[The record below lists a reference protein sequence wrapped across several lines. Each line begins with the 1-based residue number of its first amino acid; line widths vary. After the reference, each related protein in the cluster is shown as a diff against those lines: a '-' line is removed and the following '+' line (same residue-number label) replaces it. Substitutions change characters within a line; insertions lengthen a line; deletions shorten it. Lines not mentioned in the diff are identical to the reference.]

1 MDARKV
7 QVLFCLLLLLVVRNT
22 SQQSSSKKRNSKNSK
37 KDCANSAAMELLKE
51 QINNITLELNLLK
64 EQQAL
69 HTVCLRGT
77 KIPGKCLLADG
88 VKRSFHAASDH
99 CAAQGGSLVT
109 PTSADH
115 NQQLLNYVRQ
125 SIGPAMHVWLGVND
139 MVTEGRWVDQSG
151 GGVRFANWET
161 DVTQQ
166 PDGGSTQNC
175 AVLDVAANGK
185 WFDESCRQE
194 RASVCEFNIV

>member
-1 MDARKV
+1 M
-7 QVLFCLLLLLVVRNT
+7 
-22 SQQSSSKKRNSKNSK
+22 
-37 KDCANSAAMELLKE
+37 
-51 QINNITLELNLLK
+51 
-64 EQQAL
+64 
-69 HTVCLRGT
+69 CLRGT

-115 NQQLLNYVRQ
+115 NQQLLAYVRQ
-125 SIGPAMHVWLGVND
+125 IIGPAMHVWLGVND

-166 PDGGSTQNC
+166 PDGGSRQNC

-185 WFDESCRQE
+185 WFDESCRLE